1 MPMYTCEQ
9 CKQTFNTPWKLKRH
23 KEKKTPCISREEVTK
38 LQETIQERDD
48 DITNLLEEMES
59 LLNKVSGLEA
69 KCEDLKKDNE
79 LLNIKN
85 IEQDRCI
92 RSKSE
97 EILLL
102 ECTLKSKMETIET
115 LSKNN
120 HTVIH
125 NTTNNTNNMTVNNT
139 VIINGGFESKMIN
152 KRMTMR
158 QALGGLEGVA
168 EYIAIHALV
177 SEKERIACY
186 YVTDATRRN
195 GVYIN
200 SDGEW
205 VRDIGGEVF
214 KTIFGK
220 VAFEIKRS
228 ISDCN
233 KGLLDGDIDDETV
246 PEEIIADIRR
256 TRSNSMAVTRNKL
269 LQPDH
274 GTIRKIM
281 KDYRGKTPTQYKD
294 VKHYV
299 IEMNND
305 IN

>member
-152 KRMTMR
+152 KRM
-158 QALGGLEGVA
+158 
-168 EYIAIHALV
+168 
-177 SEKERIACY
+177 
-186 YVTDATRRN
+186 
-195 GVYIN
+195 
-200 SDGEW
+200 
-205 VRDIGGEVF
+205 
-214 KTIFGK
+214 
-220 VAFEIKRS
+220 IKS
-228 ISDCN
+228 
-233 KGLLDGDIDDETV
+233 L
-246 PEEIIADIRR
+246 
-256 TRSNSMAVTRNKL
+256 
-269 LQPDH
+269 
-274 GTIRKIM
+274 
-281 KDYRGKTPTQYKD
+281 
-294 VKHYV
+294 
-299 IEMNND
+299 MNY
-305 IN
+305 